1 MTLKSVLGMDSTG
14 VNKLLDYQN
23 VAIEIEEFK
32 KSDIDKLKENNIS
45 IYAYL
50 SVGSLENYRPYYDEF
65 KQYTFQEYEN
75 WEDEKWIDVSIS
87 SWQEKLNELATSFKN
102 LGADG
107 LFLDNFDVYYYA
119 LEISEEFGEKNYQG
133 CHQILENLSKTGLK
147 LLINSGTDFLE
158 RLDKENDP
166 LINEIDWYAQECV
179 FSNIKNYQRNIFTRQ
194 NKEDVEAQLKAEAEK
209 GLQNYLLLQA
219 IGEKENIILS
229 DEEFDFELAKM
240 ADQYNMSIDDIKKAL
255 GQNIAQ
261 FRHNITMNK
270 IETYLFENNQ

>member
-1 MTLKSVLGMDSTG
+1 MSKKGLFVLLIPILLTSCSNSHIVSDNSFGVFLGMDSTG

-119 LEISEEFGEKNYQG
+119 SEISVEFGEKNYQG
-133 CHQILENLSKTGLK
+133 CYQILENLSKTGLK

-158 RLDKENDP
+158 KLEKENDS
-166 LINEIDWYAQECV
+166 LINEVDWYAQECV
-179 FSNIKNYQRNIFTRQ
+179 FSSIKNYQRNIFTRQ
-194 NKEDVEAQLKAEAEK
+194 DKEDREYYQSIINMMKK
-209 GLQNYLLLQA
+209 HSDILL
-219 IGEKENIILS
+219 IEYTRNKTIINDVKSYCKENNCHYFIT
-229 DEEFDFELAKM
+229 DNVELK
-240 ADQYNMSIDDIKKAL
+240 
-255 GQNIAQ
+255 
-261 FRHNITMNK
+261 
-270 IETYLFENNQ
+270 

>member
-1 MTLKSVLGMDSTG
+1 MSKKGLFILLIPLLLTSCSNSHIVSDNSFGVFLGMDFTG

-23 VAIEIEEFK
+23 VSIEIEEFK
-32 KSDIDKLKENNIS
+32 KNDIDRLKESNIN

-75 WEDEKWIDVSIS
+75 WEDEKWIDVSVS
-87 SWQEKLNELATSFKN
+87 SWQEKLNELATSFKD

-119 LEISEEFGEKNYQG
+119 SEISAEFGEKNYQG
-133 CHQILENLSKTGLK
+133 CYQILENLSKTGLK

-158 RLDKENDP
+158 RLDKENDS

-194 NKEDVEAQLKAEAEK
+194 NKEDREYYQSIINIMKK
-209 GLQNYLLLQA
+209 HSNILL
-219 IGEKENIILS
+219 IEYTRNKTIINDVKSYCKENNCHYFIT
-229 DEEFDFELAKM
+229 DNVELK
-240 ADQYNMSIDDIKKAL
+240 
-255 GQNIAQ
+255 
-261 FRHNITMNK
+261 
-270 IETYLFENNQ
+270 

>member
-1 MTLKSVLGMDSTG
+1 MSKKGLFISLIQLLLTSCSNSHIVSDNSFGVFLGMDSTG
-14 VNKLLDYQN
+14 VNNLLDYQN
-23 VAIEIEEFK
+23 VAIEIEEFD
-32 KSDIDKLKENNIS
+32 KSNIDRLKENNIS

-50 SVGSLENYRPYYDEF
+50 SVGSLENYRPYYNEF

-119 LEISEEFGEKNYQG
+119 SEISAEFGEKNYQG

-158 RLDKENDP
+158 RLEKENDP
-166 LINEIDWYAQECV
+166 LINEVDWYAQECV
-179 FSNIKNYQRNIFTRQ
+179 FSSIKNYQRNIFTRQ
-194 NKEDVEAQLKAEAEK
+194 NKEDREYYQSIINMMKK
-209 GLQNYLLLQA
+209 HSNILL
-219 IGEKENIILS
+219 IEYTRNKTII
-229 DEEFDFELAKM
+229 
-240 ADQYNMSIDDIKKAL
+240 NDIKSYCIEY
-255 GQNIAQ
+255 NCHY
-261 FRHNITMNK
+261 FITDNVGLK
-270 IETYLFENNQ
+270 